1 MLCKLFTSEKPRI
14 EHAVLAYLGFQEKQ
28 GETVGGGF
36 KNYSVFTAEVQSGLN
51 MNGHFCE
58 NSSRL

>member
-1 MLCKLFTSEKPRI
+1 MLCRLSTSGKPRI
-14 EHAVLAYLGFQEKQ
+14 AHAVLAYLGLQEKQ
-28 GETVGGGF
+28 GETAGGDF